1 MCSPVLKGKVN
12 GEGKMMQEA
21 ELKKKGEAIL
31 RSYLLRCF
39 NDVVKEFPDIKNMPK
54 EEAVDYLLKLREEG
68 KVKITLNTVDNLI
81 RAQIEWIS

>member
-1 MCSPVLKGKVN
+1 
-12 GEGKMMQEA
+12 MMQEA
-21 ELKKKGEAIL
+21 ELKKKAEVIL
-31 RSYLLRCF
+31 RNHLLRCY

-54 EEAVDYLLKLREEG
+54 KEAVDYLLKLREEG

>member
-1 MCSPVLKGKVN
+1 
-12 GEGKMMQEA
+12 MMQEA
-21 ELKKKGEAIL
+21 ELKKKAEAIL
-31 RSYLLRCF
+31 RNYLLRCY
-39 NDVVKEFPDIKNMPK
+39 NDFVKEFPDIKNMPK

>member
-1 MCSPVLKGKVN
+1 
-12 GEGKMMQEA
+12 MMQEA

-31 RSYLLRCF
+31 RNRLLRCY

-68 KVKITLNTVDNLI
+68 KVKITLNTVDGLI
-81 RAQIEWIS
+81 RAQIQWIS

>member
-1 MCSPVLKGKVN
+1 
-12 GEGKMMQEA
+12 MMQEA

-31 RSYLLRCF
+31 RNHLLRCY

-54 EEAVDYLLKLREEG
+54 EDSFDYLLKLREEG

>member
-1 MCSPVLKGKVN
+1 
-12 GEGKMMQEA
+12 MMQEA

-31 RSYLLRCF
+31 RNHLLRCY

-81 RAQIEWIS
+81 RTQIEWIS

>member
-1 MCSPVLKGKVN
+1 
-12 GEGKMMQEA
+12 MMQEV

-31 RSYLLRCF
+31 RNHLLRCY

-54 EEAVDYLLKLREEG
+54 EDAVDYLLKLREEG

>member
-1 MCSPVLKGKVN
+1 
-12 GEGKMMQEA
+12 MQEA
-21 ELKKKGEAIL
+21 ELKKKAATIL
-31 RSYLLRCF
+31 RNHLLRCY

-54 EEAVDYLLKLREEG
+54 EKAVDYLLKLREEG

>member
-1 MCSPVLKGKVN
+1 
-12 GEGKMMQEA
+12 MQEA
-21 ELKKKGEAIL
+21 ELKKKAEAIL
-31 RSYLLRCF
+31 RNYLLRCY

>member
-1 MCSPVLKGKVN
+1 
-12 GEGKMMQEA
+12 MMQEA
-21 ELKKKGEAIL
+21 ELKKKGEVIL
-31 RSYLLRCF
+31 RSHLLRCF

>member
-1 MCSPVLKGKVN
+1 
-12 GEGKMMQEA
+12 MMQEA
-21 ELKKKGEAIL
+21 ELKKKAEAIL
-31 RSYLLRCF
+31 RNHLLRCF

-81 RAQIEWIS
+81 RTQIEWIS